1 MNQSIINTSI
11 IAIALIISAF
21 VLSEGF
27 EIELEA
33 DEKDKIE
40 MEADERDISKYE
52 GKSHPLLL
60 SIEEASELLGLSEKQ
75 IKRIIVA
82 EQTTLEKRGS
92 FTGTMFPYIK
102 FDGEYYF
109 NKESILKWV
118 HDNAA
123 IKREYDGFNVK

>member
-21 VLSEGF
+21 VLSKGF
-27 EIELEA
+27 EIE
-33 DEKDKIE
+33 
-40 MEADERDISKYE
+40 YE
-52 GKSHPLLL
+52 TKEDDYKKFETKESQGVL
-60 SIEEASELLGLSEKQ
+60 INMDEASKILGLSEKT

-82 EQTTLEKRGS
+82 EESTLEHRGS

-102 FDGEYYF
+102 IDGEYYF
-109 NKESILKWV
+109 SKESILSWV

-123 IKREYDGFNVK
+123 MKREYDGFNVK